1 MAAILAGGTIV
12 LVGAGAAAATLP
24 GPASRM
30 MKMADLGNQVSKPTS
45 KASKA
50 AAPAPDRSLSG
61 TTSDGSSAASMPALT
76 PSSIPQ
82 PKATQTPAGSHS
94 SAAPKLRTKPLVSSS
109 ITYDVRS
116 GDTLSGIA
124 LWFKLH
130 GYGAL
135 YAANAAKIG
144 SNPNLIIPG
153 ERITISGGVMTVGSS
168 Q

>member
-1 MAAILAGGTIV
+1 M

-30 MKMADLGNQVSKPTS
+30 MKMADLGGQVSKPSPTT
-45 KASKA
+45 SKA
-50 AAPAPDRSLSG
+50 AASAPDRSLSG
-61 TTSDGSSAASMPALT
+61 TTSGGSSAASMPSLA
-76 PSSIPQ
+76 PSSISR
-82 PKATQTPAGSHS
+82 PKATQPPAGSHS
-94 SAAPKLRTKPLVSSS
+94 SAAPKRETKPSAASSV
-109 ITYDVRS
+109 TYVVRS

-153 ERITISGGVMTVGSS
+153 ERITIAGGVMTMGSP